1 MVTTEERVMTLLA
14 QANPIPDLDS
24 FDLIEVDGTRYLAN
38 LNRRSSEMTGTDS
51 KPAEVVTMRRRPL
64 VALALTAAAVLVVGA
79 AAWLGLNREDL
90 DVASAGVAVV
100 EEFARAVSS
109 GATDLSEDVTDGA
122 TFGPMAVPLDNDLA
136 SFWAALDTTLTVSN
150 CAQSAQVVRCD
161 YEWTDRI
168 RQAQD
173 RPEFGVFTFLMDGS
187 RIAAI
192 SGDVDQEASGWLK
205 GAATGNSLG
214 ADADPVVHYLAWLNQ
229 AYPGWEL
236 ELDWNAEPA
245 EIGGGFAP
253 LGHDDPV
260 HNARYAEVLTRH
272 LDEYAQE
279 LNATGGLPD

>member
-1 MVTTEERVMTLLA
+1 
-14 QANPIPDLDS
+14 
-24 FDLIEVDGTRYLAN
+24 
-38 LNRRSSEMTGTDS
+38 MTGTDS
-51 KPAEVVTMRRRPL
+51 KPAEVVAMRRRPL
-64 VALALTAAAVLVVGA
+64 VAVALTAAAVLVVGA
-79 AAWLGLNREDL
+79 VAWLGLNRADP

-109 GATDLSEDVTDGA
+109 GATDLSDYVTDGA
-122 TFGPMAVPLDNDLA
+122 TFGPVTVPLDSDLA
-136 SFWAALDTTLTVSN
+136 SFWAGLDTTLTVSN

-168 RQAQD
+168 RQAQE
-173 RPEFGVFTFLMDGS
+173 RPAFGTLTILIEGS
-187 RIAAI
+187 RVETIAR
-192 SGDVDQEASGWLK
+192 DWDQEASRWL
-205 GAATGNSLG
+205 
-214 ADADPVVHYLAWLNQ
+214 DAGDPVIHYMEWLNQ

-236 ELDWNAEPA
+236 ELDFVRDPYQLP
-245 EIGGGFAP
+245 GRGSFAP